1 LTNKKVDKFQLC
13 LTIAASLFPFSCMT
27 FLMHGHHSNN
37 IISDMTLSI
46 TTLSTMTL
54 KYNNKNATASKRTLH
69 IVNTVMLSVI
79 NKPIIL
85 SVIKLIVVRLNIVAP
100 QNSVC
105 RLRVQILKLAMTN
118 AGLGDFHIFFIDLF
132 NFLKQNQNCMINEN
146 KGYIWWFV
154 L

>member
-1 LTNKKVDKFQLC
+1 
-13 LTIAASLFPFSCMT
+13 
-27 FLMHGHHSNN
+27 
-37 IISDMTLSI
+37 
-46 TTLSTMTL
+46 MTL

-69 IVNTVMLSVI
+69 TVNTVMLSVI

-85 SVIKLIVVRLNIVAP
+85 SVIKLIVVMLNIMAP

-118 AGLGDFHIFFIDLF
+118 AGLGDFHNFFIALF
-132 NFLKQNQNCMINEN
+132 NFLKGNQNCMINEN
-146 KGYIWWFV
+146 NGYIWWFV